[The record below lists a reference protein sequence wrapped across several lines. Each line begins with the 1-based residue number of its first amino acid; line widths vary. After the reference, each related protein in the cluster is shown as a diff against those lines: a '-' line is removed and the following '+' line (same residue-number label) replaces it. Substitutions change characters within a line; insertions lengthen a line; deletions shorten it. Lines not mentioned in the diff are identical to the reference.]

1 MIFCITAL
9 VRPLMKN
16 NMATWLLLGI
26 EFLKNVWLREN
37 NDCDINKFKNLI
49 TYIELLI
56 FLDFSVGSI
65 YIINVFSNNLN
76 IHISTSGLKQFLFA
90 IVLKPMKKNIT
101 T

>member
-49 TYIELLI
+49 DTL
-56 FLDFSVGSI
+56 
-65 YIINVFSNNLN
+65 FSNNLTFVQDLQLLIITCARSSIINKSDVFNVLYNLSPSAN
-76 IHISTSGLKQFLFA
+76 I
-90 IVLKPMKKNIT
+90 
-101 T
+101 